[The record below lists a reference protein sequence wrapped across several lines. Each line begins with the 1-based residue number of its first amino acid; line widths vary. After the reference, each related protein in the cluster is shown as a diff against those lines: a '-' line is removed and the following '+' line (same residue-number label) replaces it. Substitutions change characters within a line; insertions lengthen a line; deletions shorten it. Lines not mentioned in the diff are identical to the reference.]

1 MAVDAGLCSAGA
13 LVSRVILGL
22 AAEIAAVA
30 AEIAAG
36 AVDTGFY
43 VSHTK

>member
-1 MAVDAGLCSAGA
+1 MAVDASLCSAGV
-13 LVSRVILGL
+13 VSGVILGL

-43 VSHTK
+43 VSHTN